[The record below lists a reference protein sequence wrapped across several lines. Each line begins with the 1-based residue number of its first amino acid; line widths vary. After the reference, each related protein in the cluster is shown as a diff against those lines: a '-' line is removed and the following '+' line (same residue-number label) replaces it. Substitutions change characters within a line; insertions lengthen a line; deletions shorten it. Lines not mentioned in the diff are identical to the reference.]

1 MCLRALVR
9 SWLASAVRVADTLRA
24 TDISRGAS
32 VAATRVGGGGGFAT
46 CGAATG
52 ISREATVAARVGG
65 GGFAT
70 CGAASGISREATAA
84 ARVGDG
90 GGFATCGA
98 ASGISREATVAARG
112 GDGAGFAAC
121 GGFIGGLEARF
132 AAACGEGAAF
142 RSSVA
147 CAGGAAATELVDTM
161 GCERCGIDAVGAR
174 VSTAIEPPE
183 LSAATA
189 PGPLFGCRSSYE
201 GRRRSRGRR
210 R

>member
-1 MCLRALVR
+1 MCRRALVR
-9 SWLASAVRVADTLRA
+9 SWWASAVRVADTLRA

-46 CGAATG
+46 CGAATWV
-52 ISREATVAARVGG
+52 SREATVAARVGG

-84 ARVGDG
+84 ARVGG

-98 ASGISREATVAARG
+98 ATGISREATVAARG

-142 RSSVA
+142 RSVVA

-161 GCERCGIDAVGAR
+161 GGEPCGIDAVGAR
-174 VSTAIEPPE
+174 DSTAIEPPE

-189 PGPLFGCRSSYE
+189 PGALFGLPE
-201 GRRRSRGRR
+201 FA
-210 R
+210 